1 MSADLVAV
9 TADEVPVTLG
19 TEADVS
25 QVTAQGSQFCA
36 ARKEAM
42 TGPAVQEDS
51 WEKLQS
57 LRQVIRRLERVIE
70 DKAQRTVE
78 EGRRVRRKGH

>member
-1 MSADLVAV
+1 M
-9 TADEVPVTLG
+9 G
-19 TEADVS
+19 TETEVS
-25 QVTAQGSQFCA
+25 LVTAQGSQFCA

-51 WEKLQS
+51 RERWQS
-57 LRQVIRRLERVIE
+57 LLQGIRRLKKDIE

-78 EGRRVRRKGH
+78 EGRSVRRKGH